1 MIEKNLTYVAEGW
14 ENTNVLVEVKEMLD
28 TCYKLLTHDSPKENS
43 LVLEVPKTKKPD
55 KRKNQSTNITSPPA
69 LFKPIPRPLKKNP
82 GRSGERA
89 AALERSYVSSLNQI
103 EEPPTKIPRANC
115 NIIIEELSH
124 SRLNLMISQK
134 K

>member
-1 MIEKNLTYVAEGW
+1 MTYVAEGW
-14 ENTNVLVEVKEMLD
+14 ENANVLIEVKEMLD
-28 TCYKLLTHDSPKENS
+28 TCYKLLTDASPKENG

-89 AALERSYVSSLNQI
+89 AALKRSYIRVKF
-103 EEPPTKIPRANC
+103 EPN
-115 NIIIEELSH
+115 
-124 SRLNLMISQK
+124 
-134 K
+134 